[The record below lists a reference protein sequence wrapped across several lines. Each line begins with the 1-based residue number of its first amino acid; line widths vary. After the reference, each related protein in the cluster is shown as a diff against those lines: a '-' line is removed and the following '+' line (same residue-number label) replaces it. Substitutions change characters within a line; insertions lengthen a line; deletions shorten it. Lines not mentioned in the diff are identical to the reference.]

1 MEDSVISST
10 TTVVSPARKRQV
22 KNQDNAN
29 VPAGYKRCSHCGEL
43 KPLSE
48 FNKDKS
54 KKDGYN
60 AWCRCCTRE
69 AQKKW
74 DATRREKKQTIK
86 SEQNDT
92 PRLPFNYQR
101 KVKRM
106 QALSFAPETKECSC
120 CHKVKPMTEFSCNK
134 SHIDGFENKCKHCM
148 SNYRKQKREEK
159 KQEAEAMK
167 QTQKTHQ
174 NNVQT
179 FEYLPIG
186 TILYYIKNEK
196 VWATPIKGVVIDVAQ
211 NGTLI
216 SYKIED
222 EPSASAKTIYQMEI
236 GSTVFCN
243 ELDLMNYI
251 IKKAGIKMDGEVMNK
266 LAFKVTAETI
276 GHYQ

>member
-1 MEDSVISST
+1 MEGSVISST
-10 TTVVSPARKRQV
+10 TTVAAPAKKRQV
-22 KNQDNAN
+22 KNQDDAN
-29 VPAGYKRCSHCGEL
+29 VPVGYKRCSHCGKI
-43 KPLSE
+43 KPLDE
-48 FNKDKS
+48 FYNNKSQPDGKRHECKDCTKESQKSHKLKS
-54 KKDGYN
+54 KQP
-60 AWCRCCTRE
+60 E
-69 AQKKW
+69 
-74 DATRREKKQTIK
+74 
-86 SEQNDT
+86 T
-92 PRLPFNYQR
+92 PKLPFNYQR

-106 QALSFAPETKECSC
+106 HALSFAPETKECSC

-134 SHIDGFENKCKHCM
+134 AHTDGFENKCKHCM
-148 SNYRKQKREEK
+148 SDYRKQKREEK

-167 QTQKTHQ
+167 QTQKPHQ